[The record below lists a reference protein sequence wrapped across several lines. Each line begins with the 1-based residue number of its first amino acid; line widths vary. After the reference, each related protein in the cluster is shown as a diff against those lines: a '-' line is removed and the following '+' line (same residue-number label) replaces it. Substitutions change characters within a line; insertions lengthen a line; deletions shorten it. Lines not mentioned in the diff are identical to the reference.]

1 MMGGHITQLTEQTR
15 ATEALLNGLGGA
27 EAEWAKRHEA
37 ARAERA
43 VERNACLAA
52 MDVERQEAFDSV
64 DKAAEKQIREFNPL
78 TDSK

>member
-1 MMGGHITQLTEQTR
+1 
-15 ATEALLNGLGGA
+15 
-27 EAEWAKRHEA
+27 
-37 ARAERA
+37 
-43 VERNACLAA
+43 